1 MSQPAELLLRGG
13 LLIDGSGAEPR
24 RDVEVAITGG
34 RIRSVGPAR
43 GGKRPA
49 GAEVVDLEGRA
60 ILPGLIDSHTH
71 LTYHHERPDVWQ
83 LEHKESVELNTF
95 YAGRNAAWVL
105 ASGVTAIGDGGCR
118 GFIGPAVRDAV
129 RAGLIPGPEVVA
141 AGPIIC
147 GAAGLLDGT
156 PAWMEQR
163 NATSLGM
170 TANGAE
176 GVRAAVREQVKG
188 RVDWIKVAASGV
200 AGSPFSSAQ
209 TDDLGFEEIQAAVQE
224 AAKYGKPVH
233 AHAHS
238 AGGILA
244 AVRAGVLSIHAAEYA
259 DEACLDAMQE
269 EGTIYSP
276 TIAWLHVRAMEKF
289 GAPPDPGFRRE
300 AWDAFDKSRA
310 MVAEARRRGIPI
322 ALGSDAAHRFPHVP
336 SAVIEME
343 YFEALGYTPLEVI
356 RAATKTAAAAICRGQ
371 DRGTLEP
378 GKLADVLIVEGNPA
392 EGVRALRDPRKIW
405 RTYCAGRL
413 VEVPTKA
420 ELARRIVAVDFE
432 PRDWLP
438 RSFLELQRA
447 A

>member
-1 MSQPAELLLRGG
+1 MTHPSEIILRGG
-13 LLIDGSGAEPR
+13 LLIDGTGAEPKPGM
-24 RDVEVAITGG
+24 EVVIAGG
-34 RIRSVGPAR
+34 RIRAVGPAR
-43 GGKRPA
+43 SGKA
-49 GAEVVDLEGRA
+49 IGAEVVDLEGRA
-60 ILPGLIDSHTH
+60 ILPGLIDCHTH

-95 YAGRNAAWVL
+95 YAGRNAAWIL
-105 ASGVTAIGDGGCR
+105 ATGVTAIGDGGCR

-129 RAGLIPGPEVVA
+129 RAGLICGPEVVA
-141 AGPIIC
+141 AGPILC

-163 NATSLGM
+163 NDSSLGM

-176 GVRAAVREQVKG
+176 NVRAAVREQVKG

-209 TDDLGFEEIQAAVQE
+209 TDDLGYEEIRAAVQE

-238 AGGILA
+238 TNGILA
-244 AVRAGVLSIHAAEYA
+244 AVRAGALSIHSAEYA
-259 DEACLDAMQE
+259 DEACFDAMQE
-269 EGTIYSP
+269 KGTIFSP

-289 GAPPDPGFRRE
+289 GAPPDPRFRHE
-300 AWDAFDKSRA
+300 AWDAFDRSRG
-310 MVAEARRRGIPI
+310 MIAEAKRRGIPI

-343 YFEALGYTPLEVI
+343 YFEALGYSPLEVI
-356 RAATKTAAAAICRGQ
+356 RAATKTAAAAIGRSE
-371 DRGTLEP
+371 DRGVVEA
-378 GKLADVLIVEGNPA
+378 GKLADILVVDGNPA
-392 EGVRALRDPRKIW
+392 DGVRVLRDPGRIS
-405 RTYCAGRL
+405 RTYCAGRPVV
-413 VEVPTKA
+413 VEPKA
-420 ELARRIVAVDFE
+420 ELARRIAAVDFE
-432 PRDWLP
+432 PREWLS
-438 RSFLELQRA
+438 RSFLDLQRA